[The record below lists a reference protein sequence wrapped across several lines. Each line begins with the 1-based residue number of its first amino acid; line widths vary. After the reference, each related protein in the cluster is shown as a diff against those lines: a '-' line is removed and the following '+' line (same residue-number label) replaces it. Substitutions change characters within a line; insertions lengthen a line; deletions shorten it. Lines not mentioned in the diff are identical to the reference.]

1 MTQQIINI
9 GSVANDGSGDP
20 LRTAFSKTN
29 DNFTELYNT
38 VEPISGS
45 VFKIPSLTAAE
56 IANVSAANGDMVYNS
71 DTNKFQGYQNGAWVN
86 LA

>member
-29 DNFTELYNT
+29 DNFTELYST
-38 VEPISGS
+38 VTPISGS
-45 VFKIPSLTAAE
+45 VFKIPSLSTTE
-56 IANVSAANGDMVYNS
+56 IANVAAQNGDMVYNS
-71 DTNKFQGYQNGAWVN
+71 DINKFQGYEDGTWVN
-86 LA
+86 LV